1 MGESCVSFAIH
12 RAWPMFSGKGFLMK
26 FIGPF
31 KGPLRQVLS
40 KGMAI
45 SSIQM
50 RILKAEVEKDSMRL
64 AIGHCV
70 SRSSGQGYPAHASF
84 ASSLNVDP
92 TWALHV
98 EVMKF
103 KQ

>member
-1 MGESCVSFAIH
+1 MQASGKIVSFSE
-12 RAWPMFSGKGFLMK
+12 SGPSELE
-26 FIGPF
+26 
-31 KGPLRQVLS
+31 RQVGDDLH
-40 KGMAI
+40 
-45 SSIQM
+45 
-50 RILKAEVEKDSMRL
+50 LKLNLGLRPKTNKHHEGKMSMRL
-64 AIGHCV
+64 AVGHCV